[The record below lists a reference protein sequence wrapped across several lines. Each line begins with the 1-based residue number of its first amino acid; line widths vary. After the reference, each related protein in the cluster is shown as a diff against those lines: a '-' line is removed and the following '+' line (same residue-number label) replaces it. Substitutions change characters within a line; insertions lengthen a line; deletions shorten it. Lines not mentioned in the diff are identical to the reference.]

1 MGCSPE
7 PINLQIAPSPSYS
20 LSVGKCPS
28 FPFSEL
34 PYSHF
39 DEQLEDTLLS
49 PLTTTVSIDSL
60 EFYSHKLSFD
70 LELVKNLKNIIK
82 FRGESITVV
91 EYMEKVLMN
100 PIVGFNIN
108 RNAFGA
114 EGDC

>member
-39 DEQLEDTLLS
+39 DKQLEDTLLS

-60 EFYSHKLSFD
+60 EFVASS
-70 LELVKNLKNIIK
+70 
-82 FRGESITVV
+82 RCESITVV

-108 RNAFGA
+108 RDAFEA